1 MRKHLT
7 TAAALGAFL
16 WLTACGSVGDPKF
29 PARYVPNPVTDLTLV
44 QQGASL
50 IAVFTIPALTTDGLP
65 VKEISLVDLRIGT
78 GTFDPAQW
86 EAQARLVPVIAPERP
101 SVVRVPIPVEG
112 LVGKEV
118 LVGVRIG
125 GVKGRVSAWSNLAA
139 LRVEPPLDA
148 PAAVSVRAS
157 ADGVALSWNGGNASA
172 WRIFRMAE
180 KDKDPTL
187 LGESDKPEYLDRTA
201 AFGQTYRYVVQ
212 ADREK
217 VQSEASAPVT
227 IELVDTFPP
236 AVPVGLAV
244 AAGTSTI
251 ELTWLRNTE
260 PDFKEY
266 RVYRAVGDG
275 AFEMIAGGLAAP
287 AYSDAKIE
295 SGKRYRYAV
304 AAVDQAGNVS
314 ERCAPM
320 EASAP

>member
-148 PAAVSVRAS
+148 PAAVSVVAGDAMH
-157 ADGVALSWNGGNASA
+157 ADAWATALGVLGADAGHALAL
-172 WRIFRMAE
+172 R
-180 KDKDPTL
+180 L
-187 LGESDKPEYLDRTA
+187 
-201 AFGQTYRYVVQ
+201 
-212 ADREK
+212 
-217 VQSEASAPVT
+217 
-227 IELVDTFPP
+227 
-236 AVPVGLAV
+236 GLA
-244 AAGTSTI
+244 ARF
-251 ELTWLRNTE
+251 LWR
-260 PDFKEY
+260 D
-266 RVYRAVGDG
+266 RDG
-275 AFEMIAGGLAAP
+275 IHERMTDAFHVHLAAP
-287 AYSDAKIE
+287 AT
-295 SGKRYRYAV
+295 
-304 AAVDQAGNVS
+304 
-314 ERCAPM
+314 
-320 EASAP
+320 